1 MDETW
6 KTKLTKV
13 HIEHTIKSTNTL
25 LNLISYTSKSLKDI

>member
-13 HIEHTIKSTNTL
+13 HTEHIIKSTDTP
-25 LNLISYTSKSLKDI
+25 LNLTSYTSKSLKDM